1 MSDLASNLTLVV
13 MLFVNRG
20 HESEF
25 EEFELKAEQIMHR
38 YGGAIERRIR
48 CDDSEDA
55 NQPYEVHVV
64 TFPDQKSLEAYRED
78 PHLKALAQLRAQA
91 IHRTVVWQ
99 GHDLVWGI

>member
-1 MSDLASNLTLVV
+1 MTDGTKLTLVV
-13 MLFVNRG
+13 MLFVHRG

-48 CDDSEDA
+48 CGHSEDA
-55 NQPYEVHVV
+55 GQPYEVHLV

-78 PHLKALAQLRAQA
+78 PDLKALAQLRAQA
-91 IHRTVVWQ
+91 IHRTMVWQ
-99 GHDLVWGI
+99 GHDLISR